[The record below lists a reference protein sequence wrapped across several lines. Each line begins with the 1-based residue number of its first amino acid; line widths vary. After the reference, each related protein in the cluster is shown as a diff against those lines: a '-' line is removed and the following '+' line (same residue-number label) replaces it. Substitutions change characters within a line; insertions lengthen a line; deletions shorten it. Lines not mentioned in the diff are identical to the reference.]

1 MDRKTLI
8 SLQRQAIKIRRMTLE
23 EIADLGVGH
32 IGGCMSVVEI
42 LVHLYY
48 KTMSVD
54 PDNPRDGKRDKF
66 VLSKGHAGPA
76 LYAVLADMGFFPES
90 WLGTLNRGGTN
101 LPSHCDMN
109 RTPGIDMTTGSLGQG
124 LSAAV
129 GMVLGHR
136 MRDLPGRVFA
146 LLSDGD
152 LNEGQTWE
160 AAMFAAMHGLTDL
173 TAFVDY
179 NRMQIDGASIDVM
192 NITNQVDRWTSFGWH
207 AREVDGHDFTA
218 IGAALDS
225 ALSQHDRPSMIILDT
240 IKGKGMPFC
249 EGDYTNHNML
259 VSQQNRHEG
268 LASLQ
273 KEEEALR

>member
-1 MDRKTLI
+1 MESEALVDLKR
-8 SLQRQAIKIRRMTLE
+8 RAIKIRRMTLE

-42 LVHLYY
+42 LVHLYHR
-48 KTMSVD
+48 TMDVD
-54 PDNPRDGKRDKF
+54 PTNPTDSRRDKF
-66 VLSKGHAGPA
+66 VMSKGHAGPA
-76 LYAVLADMGFFPES
+76 LYAILADMGFFPES
-90 WLGTLNRGGTN
+90 WLRTLNRGGTS

-124 LSAAV
+124 LSAAI
-129 GMVLGHR
+129 GMALGHR
-136 MRDLPGRVFA
+136 IRNLPGRVFA

-160 AAMFAAMHGLTDL
+160 AAMFAAMYGLTDL

-192 NITNQVDRWTSFGWH
+192 NIANQVDRWTSFGWY
-207 AREVDGHDFTA
+207 AQEVDGHDLAA
-218 IGAALDS
+218 IGVAMDS

-249 EGDYTNHNML
+249 EGDYTNHNMK
-259 VSQQNRHEG
+259 VSQENRHEG
-268 LASLQ
+268 LASLAA
-273 KEEEALR
+273 EEEALR